1 MVLPDEVAPPQQ
13 GRSRDKLARLLA
25 AGRELFAERGF
36 DGTRMTDVAERA
48 GCSVGVAYQRFKDK
62 DTFFAAV
69 QQAFLDE
76 VLAARADMT
85 SPTGTPIAAELL
97 RAHVTR
103 VVAVFRENA
112 GLMRAF
118 FHYEITHPDIELPA
132 AALVRAAADH
142 LARDLLATGRRID
155 HPHPELAVAMAA
167 HVVRSAL
174 IDQIIHGGGPIALDD
189 DRIVDELTRVAAAYL
204 GLRDDET

>member
-1 MVLPDEVAPPQQ
+1 MALADEVAPPQQ

-25 AGRELFAERGF
+25 AGRELFAEHGF
-36 DGTRMTDVAERA
+36 DGTRMSDVAERA

-76 VLAARADMT
+76 VVAARAEMD
-85 SPTGTPIAAELL
+85 SHADSLSAAGLL
-97 RAHVTR
+97 RAHVGR

-118 FHYEITHPDIELPA
+118 FHYEITHPGVELPA
-132 AALVRAAADH
+132 TALIRAAADQ
-142 LARDLLATGRRID
+142 LARAVLNTGEHID
-155 HPHPELAVAMAA
+155 HPQPELAVAMAA

-174 IDQIIHGGGPIALDD
+174 IDQIIHGSGPIALDD
-189 DRIVDELTRVAAAYL
+189 DRIIDELTRLAVAYL
-204 GLRDDET
+204 GLHDEA